1 LITDELRKRY
11 AIAVA
16 GRSLGREHRFIDRK
30 IASGEP
36 AKGLT
41 DVFECAVTL
50 GLMDQAGAGDR
61 TGIDHRIERMIVGI
75 EPDRIE
81 RVARGFDTDRA
92 FHACGAKRIQRQ
104 REHEGLGD
112 RLDGKGYP
120 CIADLVDVPVDGGE
134 ADTEKV
140 GVGLAQFRNV
150 VGDRAASLGGKFRMA
165 TGQEPQQRRF
175 DFVPAGA
182 VA

>member
-1 LITDELRKRY
+1 M
-11 AIAVA
+11 V
-16 GRSLGREHRFIDRK
+16 
-30 IASGEP
+30 
-36 AKGLT
+36 KGIL
-41 DVFECAVTL
+41 
-50 GLMDQAGAGDR
+50 
-61 TGIDHRIERMIVGI
+61 
-75 EPDRIE
+75 
-81 RVARGFDTDRA
+81 
-92 FHACGAKRIQRQ
+92 
-104 REHEGLGD
+104 
-112 RLDGKGYP
+112 
-120 CIADLVDVPVDGGE
+120 IADLVDVPVDGGE